1 MTATLLLIRHAE
13 HVEYGRVLSG
23 RRAGVALSERGRAQA
38 ERLAEQL
45 AGAGLAGVQ
54 SSPVERA
61 RATAAAVAS
70 RAGVEAEVAEA
81 IDEIDFGA
89 WEGRA
94 FDSLAGDP
102 EWDRWNAE
110 RGSAR
115 CPGGET
121 MREAQARAVAH
132 VERVAAAHPGA
143 TVALI
148 SHSDVVKA
156 IVAHA
161 LSLPLG
167 SLLRFDIDPA
177 SVSRLAVGDWGMR
190 VMGLNERV
198 GE

>member
-1 MTATLLLIRHAE
+1 
-13 HVEYGRVLSG
+13 
-23 RRAGVALSERGRAQA
+23 
-38 ERLAEQL
+38 
-45 AGAGLAGVQ
+45 
-54 SSPVERA
+54 
-61 RATAAAVAS
+61 
-70 RAGVEAEVAEA
+70 
-81 IDEIDFGA
+81 
-89 WEGRA
+89 
-94 FDSLAGDP
+94 
-102 EWDRWNAE
+102 
-110 RGSAR
+110 
-115 CPGGET
+115 